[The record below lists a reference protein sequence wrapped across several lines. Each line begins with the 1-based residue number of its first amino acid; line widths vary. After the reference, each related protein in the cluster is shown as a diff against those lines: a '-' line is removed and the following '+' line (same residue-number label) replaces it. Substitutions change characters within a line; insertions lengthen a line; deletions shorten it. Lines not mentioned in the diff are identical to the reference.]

1 MKIGNTHIYIIACC
15 VTLFASCKSK
25 TTEDDKKGFEVT
37 GFLKNY
43 TSGSISLMELTSGG
57 LIFID
62 SSEVNRN
69 GEFKLKGTNKEKTFY
84 SIKGAEFSIPVVL
97 DTATKITLEI
107 DINNLTA
114 YKVSGSEDNR
124 VLRELI
130 KTNDSFL
137 DELNAMKERYRTYT
151 SSETMP
157 DSIQK
162 KISAEY
168 YDLSMRQKMA
178 VVRFMDSVPNSIIA
192 FFALDFLVDEQEPT
206 VKYDMWDRMDKKYFP
221 LMPESKYVQTNHR
234 RVEDLR
240 KTEEGRYAPEIVLN
254 NPEGI
259 PIPLSSLRGKY
270 VIIDFWASWCRPC
283 RDENPNTLRLY
294 NKYKK
299 DGLEIYGVSLD
310 SDKESWL
317 KAISDDQLS
326 WIHVSDLLKWNS
338 PVISKYN
345 IDAIPTTILLDKEG
359 KIIAKNLRGKY
370 LENKLDEL
378 FN

>member
-1 MKIGNTHIYIIACC
+1 MKKVYTYIYIVCC
-15 VTLFASCKSK
+15 VVLLASCKSK

-37 GFLKNY
+37 GVVKNY
-43 TSGSISLMELTSGG
+43 HSGNISLMELTTGG

-62 SSEVNRN
+62 STEVNEK
-69 GEFKLKGTNKEKTFY
+69 GEFTLKGTNREKTFY
-84 SIKGAEFSIPVVL
+84 SIKGADFSIPVVL
-97 DTATKITLEI
+97 DTASKIAVEI
-107 DINNLTA
+107 DLNNLVD

-137 DELNAMKERYRTYT
+137 GELNAMKEKYDKYT
-151 SSETMP
+151 NAETMP

-162 KISAEY
+162 LISAEY
-168 YDLSMRQKMA
+168 YDLSMRQKTA
-178 VVRFMDSVPNSIIA
+178 VVRFMDSVPNSIVA
-192 FFALDFLVDEQEPT
+192 FFAMDFLVDEQEPT

-221 LMPESKYVQTNHR
+221 IMTESKYVQANHR

-254 NPEGI
+254 SPEGI
-259 PIPLSSLRGKY
+259 PVPLSSLRGKY
-270 VIIDFWASWCRPC
+270 VLIDFWASWCRPC
-283 RDENPNTLRLY
+283 RDENPNTVKLY

-317 KAISDDQLS
+317 KAVSDDQLT

-359 KIIAKNLRGKY
+359 KIIAKNLRGKD

-378 FN
+378 FH

>member
-1 MKIGNTHIYIIACC
+1 
-15 VTLFASCKSK
+15 
-25 TTEDDKKGFEVT
+25 
-37 GFLKNY
+37 
-43 TSGSISLMELTSGG
+43 
-57 LIFID
+57 
-62 SSEVNRN
+62 
-69 GEFKLKGTNKEKTFY
+69 
-84 SIKGAEFSIPVVL
+84 
-97 DTATKITLEI
+97 
-107 DINNLTA
+107 
-114 YKVSGSEDNR
+114 
-124 VLRELI
+124 
-130 KTNDSFL
+130 
-137 DELNAMKERYRTYT
+137 
-151 SSETMP
+151 
-157 DSIQK
+157 
-162 KISAEY
+162 
-168 YDLSMRQKMA
+168 
-178 VVRFMDSVPNSIIA
+178 
-192 FFALDFLVDEQEPT
+192 
-206 VKYDMWDRMDKKYFP
+206 MWDRMDKKYFP

-370 LENKLDEL
+370 LENKLYEL

>member
-1 MKIGNTHIYIIACC
+1 MKRFHTYIYMVC
-15 VTLFASCKSK
+15 VLAILASCKSK
-25 TTEDDKKGFEVT
+25 TTEDDKRGFELSGVI
-37 GFLKNY
+37 KNY
-43 TSGSISLMELTSGG
+43 KGSSVSLMELTTGG
-57 LIFID
+57 LIFVD
-62 SSEVNRN
+62 SAVVNDK
-69 GEFKLKGTNKEKTFY
+69 GEFMLKGTNKEKTFY
-84 SIKGAEFSIPVVL
+84 SLKGADFSIPVVL
-97 DTATKITLEI
+97 DTASKIAI
-107 DINNLTA
+107 DIDYEDLLG

-130 KTNDSFL
+130 RTNDNFM
-137 DELNAMKERYRTYT
+137 DELNEMQQRYNEY
-151 SSETMP
+151 SNAETMP

-162 KISAEY
+162 KLSAEY
-168 YDLSMRQKMA
+168 YDLSMRQKTA
-178 VVRFMDSVPNSIIA
+178 VIRFMDSVPNSIVA

-221 LMPESKYVQTNHR
+221 LMPESKYVQANHR

-240 KTEEGRYAPEIVLN
+240 KTEEGRFAPEIVLN

-259 PIPLSSLRGKY
+259 PVPLSSLRGQY
-270 VIIDFWASWCRPC
+270 VLIDFWASWCRPC
-283 RDENPNTLRLY
+283 RDENPNTVKLY

-317 KAISDDQLS
+317 KAVQDDQLT

-338 PVISKYN
+338 PVITKYN
-345 IDAIPTTILLDKEG
+345 IDGIPTTILLDKEG
-359 KIIAKNLRGKY
+359 KIIAKNLRGKD